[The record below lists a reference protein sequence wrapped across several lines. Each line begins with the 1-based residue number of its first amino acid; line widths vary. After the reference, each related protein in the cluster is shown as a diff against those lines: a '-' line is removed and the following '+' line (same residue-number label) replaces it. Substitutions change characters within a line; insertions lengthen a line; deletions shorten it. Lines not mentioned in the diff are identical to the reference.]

1 MLQSEEGR
9 KILKNEPIVTKDLVN
24 RLKLSELPEKTFG
37 HAYCKFIS
45 SNNFDPDQR
54 PPVKFIEDPNIAYVV
69 LRHRQIHDFLHVLFG
84 LPPSVLG
91 ELVQKQ
97 IEGLSV
103 GVVPSF
109 LAGSFGLPIMTAIRL
124 FNGKKPFKD
133 TNLFKYYTIHMPYA
147 VNQAQRLSKDL
158 MSVYYEEYF
167 EWDLNKVR
175 QHLNIEPAQF

>member
-1 MLQSEEGR
+1 M
-9 KILKNEPIVTKDLVN
+9 
-24 RLKLSELPEKTFG
+24 
-37 HAYCKFIS
+37 
-45 SNNFDPDQR
+45 
-54 PPVKFIEDPNIAYVV
+54 KFIEDPNIAYVV

-124 FNGKKPFKD
+124 FNG
-133 TNLFKYYTIHMPYA
+133 
-147 VNQAQRLSKDL
+147 
-158 MSVYYEEYF
+158 
-167 EWDLNKVR
+167 
-175 QHLNIEPAQF
+175 

>member
-1 MLQSEEGR
+1 MVACSTENFLACNFKKIRDRMLQSEEGR
-9 KILKNEPIVTKDLVN
+9 KILKQPTFLNSLAFALTFSCFTPLSLKRNEPIVAKDLVN

-124 FNGKKPFKD
+124 FNG
-133 TNLFKYYTIHMPYA
+133 
-147 VNQAQRLSKDL
+147 
-158 MSVYYEEYF
+158 
-167 EWDLNKVR
+167 
-175 QHLNIEPAQF
+175 